1 MQAISRKPVR
11 KPRFHLGHDL
21 PKPNVLESRILD
33 KDVVASRVGKKVF
46 RRRSREAIALGTVDA
61 KGGWY
66 GGVRMPG
73 GQHPVP
79 RGSKWCDAW
88 IRNGAPTHIR
98 EPRVFAFPHW

>member
-1 MQAISRKPVR
+1 MQAIGRKPVR

-33 KDVVASRVGKKVF
+33 EDVVASRVGKKVF
-46 RRRSREAIALGTVDA
+46 CRRSREAIALGTVDA

-88 IRNGAPTHIR
+88 IQNGAPTHIR